1 MGEDVL
7 MEQNA
12 TGMDHNAFTSH
23 RAFVNLKIAT
33 LRHILTMASVYKY
46 LGLFRKPL
54 EDDTR
59 TAYLNQRWRLF
70 R

>member
-1 MGEDVL
+1 
-7 MEQNA
+7 MERNA
-12 TGMDHNAFTSH
+12 MGMDHNAFTSH

-33 LRHILTMASVYKY
+33 LRHILTVASEVIFVE
-46 LGLFRKPL
+46 LFRITL

>member
-1 MGEDVL
+1 
-7 MEQNA
+7 MERNA
-12 TGMDHNAFTSH
+12 IGMDHSAFTSCH
-23 RAFVNLKIAT
+23 AFVNLKIAT
-33 LRHILTMASVYKY
+33 LRHFFTVASVVIFV
-46 LGLFRKPL
+46 GLFRITL